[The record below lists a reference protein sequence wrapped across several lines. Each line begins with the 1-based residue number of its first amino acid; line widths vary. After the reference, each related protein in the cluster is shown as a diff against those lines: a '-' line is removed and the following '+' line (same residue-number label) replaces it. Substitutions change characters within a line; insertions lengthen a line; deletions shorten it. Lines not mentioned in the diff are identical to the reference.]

1 MKRFLSV
8 LAIFCVLGL
17 TTATFVQ
24 SAPTPKTSSPVVQGT
39 LMEIDGS
46 FYVIMDSSG
55 KEQRVHVDK
64 STLIIGKVEPGSQ
77 VKAEVTKAGHA
88 SAVKNIGG

>member
-1 MKRFLSV
+1 MKRLFSV
-8 LAIFCVLGL
+8 LAILCVFGL

-24 SAPTPKTSSPVVQGT
+24 SAPTTNEGSPVVQGT
-39 LMEIDGS
+39 LMEIDGP

-64 STLIIGKVEPGSQ
+64 STMIIGKVQPGAK
-77 VKAEVTKAGHA
+77 VKAEVTKDGHA
-88 SAVKNIGG
+88 SAVMIVGS